1 MLKSIILV
9 GLGGGLG
16 SILRYLTSVLTEKYF
31 HNLFPLAT
39 FTVNILGCFI
49 TGLIIG
55 LLGQNIPENQ
65 NFKLLFISGF
75 CGGYTTFSTFTSE
88 NMTLIQNN
96 NYRTAIIYIGLSIIT
111 GLFAVWLGLKVAR

>member
-9 GLGGGLG
+9 GIGGGIG

-39 FTVNILGCFI
+39 FTVNIFGCF
-49 TGLIIG
+49 IIG
-55 LLGQNIPENQ
+55 LLIGLFGQNFPGNQ
-65 NFKLLFISGF
+65 NLKLLFITGF
-75 CGGYTTFSTFTSE
+75 CGGYTTFSTFASE
-88 NMTLIQNN
+88 NLVLIQNN

-111 GLFAVWLGLKVAR
+111 GLFAIWLGLKVAR